1 MSAPQTNLD
10 KQGRRHR
17 GPLVGMAIVVVFAV
31 GLMFIWLMDE
41 SSGGQTPDDTAAT
54 PEAAATPVVS
64 NPPSETVPA
73 D

>member
-41 SSGGQTPDDTAAT
+41 SSGGQTPGDAAVK
-54 PEAAATPVVS
+54 PEEAGAPVVS
-64 NPPSETVPA
+64 DPPSETGPA